1 MRPLVLAVLVCLL
14 ALPALAQEAAA
25 PAPVAPPSWSEW
37 LNAAIPLLL
46 MALLWAVRRG
56 GRFAKVAAVLV
67 RVIEDQESPTLK
79 LQAKAEA
86 ERAGV
91 EPVLA
96 PVVKRETTRLEAGKV
111 NGGAA

>member
-25 PAPVAPPSWSEW
+25 PAPVAPSLSDW
-37 LNAAIPLLL
+37 LNASIPLLL

-56 GRFAKVAAVLV
+56 GKLAKVAAVLV

>member
-1 MRPLVLAVLVCLL
+1 MRPIVLAVLVCLL
-14 ALPALAQEAAA
+14 ALPALAQDAAA
-25 PAPVAPPSWSEW
+25 PAPVAPSWSEW

-79 LQAKAEA
+79 LRAKAEA

>member
-25 PAPVAPPSWSEW
+25 PAPVAPSWSEW

-56 GRFAKVAAVLV
+56 GKLAKVAAVLV
-67 RVIEDQESPTLK
+67 RVLEDQESPTLK

-96 PVVKRETTRLEAGKV
+96 PIVKRETTRMEAGKV

>member
-25 PAPVAPPSWSEW
+25 PAPVAPSWSEW

-56 GRFAKVAAVLV
+56 GKFAKVAAVLV
-67 RVIEDQESPTLK
+67 RVLEDQESPTLK
-79 LQAKAEA
+79 AQAKAEA

-91 EPVLA
+91 QPVLA
-96 PVVKRETTRLEAGKV
+96 PIVRRETTKLEAGKV

>member
-25 PAPVAPPSWSEW
+25 PAPVAPSWSEW

-56 GRFAKVAAVLV
+56 GKLAKVAAVLV